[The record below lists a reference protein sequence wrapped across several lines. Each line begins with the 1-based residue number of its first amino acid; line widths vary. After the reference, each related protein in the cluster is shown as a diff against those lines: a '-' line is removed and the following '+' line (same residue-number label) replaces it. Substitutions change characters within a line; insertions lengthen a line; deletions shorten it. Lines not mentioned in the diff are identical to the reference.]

1 MKQILHNRFLLNRSI
16 LTFLWGL
23 YVTFHLYSEGWEIPK
38 TSLHFIVYNNATMG
52 LNVAFILV
60 GLFGICTTL
69 SKRNESLMKLITLI
83 GILMLW
89 SGLSFIFIM
98 KDVTILHKITFSTVL
113 VLSIPVSTI
122 IEILVGDRL

>member
-1 MKQILHNRFLLNRSI
+1 
-16 LTFLWGL
+16 
-23 YVTFHLYSEGWEIPK
+23 
-38 TSLHFIVYNNATMG
+38 MG

-60 GLFGICTTL
+60 GLFGICATL
-69 SKRNESLMKLITLI
+69 AKRKEALMKLITLI

-122 IEILVGDRL
+122 IEIVVGDSL

>member
-1 MKQILHNRFLLNRSI
+1 MKRILHNRFLLNRSI
-16 LTFLWGL
+16 ITFLWGF

-38 TSLHFIVYNNATMG
+38 TSLYFIMYNNASLG

-60 GLFGICTTL
+60 GLFGICATFA
-69 SKRNESLMKLITLI
+69 KRNEALMKLITLI

-98 KDVTILHKITFSTVL
+98 KDVTVLNKITFSTVL

-122 IEILVGDRL
+122 IEILVGDSL